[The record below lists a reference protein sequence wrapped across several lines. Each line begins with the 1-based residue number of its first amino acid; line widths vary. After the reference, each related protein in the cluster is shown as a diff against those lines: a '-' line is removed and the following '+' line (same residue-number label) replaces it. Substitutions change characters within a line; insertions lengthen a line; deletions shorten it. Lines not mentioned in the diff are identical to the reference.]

1 MGCVSGEAAG
11 RLVGIRCLNG
21 IRGCG
26 APLSLPRG
34 GPRVVRGPP
43 GGGRCLPPRAARN
56 PAADVAVPSR
66 PRSPPRPSPGGLHY
80 SDEDICSKYNGAV
93 RTESMNLQ
101 EKSGAASESEVS
113 PATPGAALPRA
124 PRLPPGPQPASPL
137 RLHNR
142 PEQAEPVAN
151 SPTCPTRKVHARV
164 TGPRGHWRE
173 AAPWWVT
180 GSKWTLAPCTVL
192 VLFCFRNGPGV
203 FWRSPGSL
211 VASRPQVGN
220 GGAEPAG
227 W

>member
-1 MGCVSGEAAG
+1 M
-11 RLVGIRCLNG
+11 
-21 IRGCG
+21 
-26 APLSLPRG
+26 
-34 GPRVVRGPP
+34 VRGPP

-180 GSKWTLAPCTVL
+180 GSKWTLAPCIVS
-192 VLFCFRNGPGV
+192 FCFASEMDLVFSGGHQAAWWPLGPRWEMGGLSLLGGEPGTPTQGV
-203 FWRSPGSL
+203 
-211 VASRPQVGN
+211 
-220 GGAEPAG
+220 
-227 W
+227 

>member
-1 MGCVSGEAAG
+1 MGLLSVYREDARGWSGGLRA
-11 RLVGIRCLNG
+11 
-21 IRGCG
+21 
-26 APLSLPRG
+26 
-34 GPRVVRGPP
+34 
-43 GGGRCLPPRAARN
+43 GGGVFRPELPGTPE
-56 PAADVAVPSR
+56 PMSPSR

-151 SPTCPTRKVHARV
+151 SPTSPTRKVHARV

-180 GSKWTLAPCTVL
+180 GSKWTLAPCIVS
-192 VLFCFRNGPGV
+192 FCFASEMDLVFSGGHQAAWWPLGPRWEMGGLSLLGGEPGTPTQGV
-203 FWRSPGSL
+203 
-211 VASRPQVGN
+211 
-220 GGAEPAG
+220 
-227 W
+227 